1 MSMIKIENL
10 TFSYPTSYDNVF
22 ENVSFQVDTDWK
34 LGFVGRNGRGKT
46 TFLNL
51 LLGKYEYS
59 GKILS
64 SVQFDYFPYP
74 VSDKNRITEDILQEI
89 CPLAEEWELMRELS
103 YLDVDVDVLWRPF
116 ETLSNGEQTKVL
128 IAALF
133 LNEGHFLLIDEPT
146 NHLDAKARK
155 SVAAYLKKKKGFILV
170 SHDRRFLD
178 DCVDYILS
186 INRANIEVQRGN
198 FSSWMSNFERQQE
211 FELAQNERL
220 QKDIR
225 RLQQS
230 AKRAAVWSERVEA
243 SKIGAADKGYVGHK
257 AAKMMKRAKSIEA
270 RRAQAAEA
278 QRGLL
283 ADSDAAEA
291 LKLSP
296 LACPQPCA
304 ARFDGARVFYGSVQ
318 VCGPVCF
325 AVPAGGRVALCG
337 PNGCG
342 KTSLL
347 HAVLPQKPAGLRI
360 EGGVWLAGGTRLSYV
375 PQTAAG
381 VHSTPQAFA
390 RACGL
395 EESRFLAILR
405 KFGFSRAQF
414 ALPLEQASEGQKKKA
429 LLAKSLCES
438 AHLYVWDEPLNY
450 LDIPAREQLEA
461 LILEYSP
468 TLLFTEHDTVFRQ
481 RIATQ
486 CVQL

>member
-74 VSDKNRITEDILQEI
+74 VSDKNRITEDILQEV

-128 IAALF
+128 LAALF

-178 DCVDYILS
+178 DCVDHILS
-186 INRANIEVQRGN
+186 INRANIEVQSGN

-257 AAKMMKRAKSIEA
+257 AAKMMQRSKSIQGRRLEA
-270 RRAQAAEA
+270 IEEKAK
-278 QRGLL
+278 LL
-283 ADSDAAEA
+283 KNIDQTEH
-291 LKLSP
+291 LKLSQP
-296 LACPQPCA
+296 VYHSHRLASFRNVSICYEHNIICKDITFTIEQGD
-304 ARFDGARVFYGSVQ
+304 RI
-318 VCGPVCF
+318 
-325 AVPAGGRVALCG
+325 ALNG
-337 PNGCG
+337 NNGCG
-342 KTSLL
+342 KSSILKL
-347 HAVLPQKPAGLRI
+347 VCGYNVPYSGEFYKGSNMMI
-360 EGGVWLAGGTRLSYV
+360 SYV
-375 PQTAAG
+375 SQNTDALCGTLSDYAA
-381 VHSTPQAFA
+381 ANKIA
-390 RACGL
+390 
-395 EESRFLAILR
+395 ESVFKAILR
-405 KFGFSRAQF
+405 KLDFTREQFDKEIQYFSG
-414 ALPLEQASEGQKKKA
+414 GQKKKV
-429 LLAKSLCES
+429 LIAKSLCQPS
-438 AHLYVWDEPLNY
+438 HLLIWDEPLNY
-450 LDIPAREQLEA
+450 IDVISRMQLEQL
-461 LILEYSP
+461 LLEYKP
-468 TLLFTEHDTVFRQ
+468 TMLFVEHDQTFREH
-481 RIATQ
+481 IATKTIE
-486 CVQL
+486 L